1 MTDNYG
7 YPAAPPPP
15 PGWQQPAPQRG
26 APPSSVLNAFRLMLV
41 TAALSVI
48 GIVTTFATKDDLR
61 HRLRQ
66 ANVNADTA
74 RLDTLVNTAI
84 TISLVVAVVFL
95 VLYVLLAFKVR
106 AGRNWARIVTWVL
119 AGLGALNLLSALSTT
134 ATPLSRILGV
144 ISGIIDIVIIVL
156 LAQRP
161 SNDYFR
167 GGARQR

>member
-1 MTDNYG
+1 MTENYG

-15 PGWQQPAPQRG
+15 QGWQQPAPQRG
-26 APPSSVLNAFRLMLV
+26 APPSTVMNAFRLMLV

-48 GIVTTFATKDDLR
+48 GIIATFATKDDLR
-61 HRLRQ
+61 QRLRR
-66 ANVNADTA
+66 ANLDADTT
-74 RLDTLVNTAI
+74 RLDNLVNTAI
-84 TISLVVAVVFL
+84 AISLVVAIVFV

-119 AGLGALNLLSALSTT
+119 AGLGVLSLLGALSTT
-134 ATPLSRILGV
+134 ATPLSRTLSV
-144 ISGIIDIVIIVL
+144 ISGLIDIVIIVL

-167 GGARQR
+167 GSARQR